1 MAASFDTSEGG
12 GTDPPRRSGVA
23 FSFRSRTQMDGRVS
37 VPFQEWLPRQ
47 LQERHRHTVKTN
59 SKSASHSTNPPQ
71 EAPKLMFLESAV
83 LSDVELI
90 PTPPVHTH
98 IGGPP
103 RPQRRHVPGVP
114 GALGQVCMHPASQ
127 ERLESI
133 ATHIDTLPA
142 VRTLDR
148 TVPSP
153 SFSNR
158 PAFHRKLTRAMQMP
172 KIRHE
177 PAAIARVVARIHLQ
191 TNILGKLHHDHEAE
205 IATQKRVG
213 ERW

>member
-1 MAASFDTSEGG
+1 
-12 GTDPPRRSGVA
+12 
-23 FSFRSRTQMDGRVS
+23 MDDRVS
-37 VPFQEWLPRQ
+37 VPFPRGAPRQ
-47 LQERHRHTVKTN
+47 HQERHRHAVKTN
-59 SKSASHSTNPPQ
+59 SKSDSHSTNPPQ
-71 EAPKLMFLESAV
+71 EAPKLMLLESAV

-103 RPQRRHVPGVP
+103 RPQRSHVPGVP
-114 GALGQVCMHPASQ
+114 GALGQVRMHPPSQ
-127 ERLESI
+127 ERLESM
-133 ATHIDTLPA
+133 AAHVDTVSA
-142 VRTLDR
+142 VRTLNR

-153 SFSNR
+153 SFPNR
-158 PAFHRKLTRAMQMP
+158 PPFYRKLTGAMQRP

-191 TNILGKLHHDHEAE
+191 TNILGKLHHDHEAG